1 MGTVV
6 PTNVSVHPLV
16 LLSVVDHYN
25 RVAKDTNKRVV
36 GVLLGTLFKGEAEC
50 TNSFA
55 VPWEEDDKDSDVWYL
70 DHNFMEAMDTMFRKV
85 SSNEKIIGWYSTGPK
100 IRAADIRINE
110 LFRRYCKNPVYV
122 IIDVAPKLDNSIPT
136 EAYCGVYQVKD
147 DGSASESTFVHVTST
162 IEAQE
167 AEEIGVE
174 QLLRDVKDTTVSSLT
189 HNINAKLQAL
199 LGLRQR
205 LLEMQ
210 TYLENVGGG
219 LLPVNHTIVSSIQ
232 EIFNLL
238 PQTRAFN
245 MSSALAVETND
256 SMLAIYLSTL
266 VRSII
271 ALHDLILNKQENKDA
286 EKKAAAD
293 ELAKEK
299 EAAQKAADKEKELKD
314 KKEGKD
320 KEKEEDGDKKES
332 KA

>member
-1 MGTVV
+1 MASSTAVGV
-6 PTNVSVHPLV
+6 PTNVAVHPLV

-25 RVAKDTNKRVV
+25 RVAKDTNKRVL
-36 GVLLGTLFKGEAEC
+36 GVLLGTIWKGQVEC

-55 VPWEEDDKDSDVWYL
+55 VPWEEDESDPDVWYL
-70 DHNFMEAMDTMFRKV
+70 DHNFMESMDHMFRKV

-100 IRAADIRINE
+100 IRASDIRINE

-122 IIDVAPKLDNSIPT
+122 IIDVAPKVDNSIPT

-210 TYLENVGGG
+210 QYLENINAGA
-219 LLPVNHTIVSSIQ
+219 LPINHAIVSSIQ

-238 PQTRAFN
+238 PQNTTFS
-245 MSSALAVETND
+245 MSTALAVETND

-266 VRSII
+266 VRSIV
-271 ALHDLILNKQENKDA
+271 ALHDLIMNKQENKDA
-286 EKKAAAD
+286 EKATAAKELAEEKKAAA
-293 ELAKEK
+293 AK
-299 EAAQKAADKEKELKD
+299 D
-314 KKEGKD
+314 GKD
-320 KEKEEDGDKKES
+320 ATDGKQEKDRADSPTKEEKS
-332 KA
+332 